1 MRRQAKNRGRAE
13 LAGKH
18 EIEIVSLE
26 QADSAY
32 PGSLPTY
39 LEKKAPKRIYAL
51 GDLGILRKAAIGL
64 FCSVKCPG
72 NLILRTYDLARGL
85 RDTGV
90 TVMSGFHSPM
100 EKECLAL
107 LLRGKQPVIWCP
119 ARRLAATRIPKKYAK
134 PLLDGRLLMLS
145 PFETKVKQATVEIA
159 GLRNDFVAALADR
172 IFVAYAVPGGKT
184 EAFCRRILEWH
195 KPLFTFECKENDGLL
210 AMGAKPYRGISSIF
224 KGGQNGEKQD

>member
-1 MRRQAKNRGRAE
+1 MSGQAKNRGRAE
-13 LAGKH
+13 HAGKH

-26 QADSAY
+26 QADAAY
-32 PGSLPTY
+32 PGSLPTF
-39 LEKKAPKRIYAL
+39 LGKKAPKRIYAL
-51 GDLGILRKAAIGL
+51 GDLDILREAALGL

-72 NLILRTYDLARGL
+72 NLILKTYDLAREL
-85 RDTGV
+85 RDAGV

-119 ARRLAATRIPKKYAK
+119 ARRLAATRIPKEYAK
-134 PLLDGRLLMLS
+134 PLSDGRLLMLS
-145 PFETKVKQATVEIA
+145 SFETNVKQATVEIA

-184 EAFCRRILEWH
+184 ETFCRRILEWR
-195 KPLFTFECKENDGLL
+195 KPLFTFESPDNAGLL
-210 AMGAKPYRGISSIF
+210 GIGARPYNGLSSMAVVN
-224 KGGQNGEKQD
+224 QNE

>member
-1 MRRQAKNRGRAE
+1 M
-13 LAGKH
+13 
-18 EIEIVSLE
+18 SLE
-26 QADSAY
+26 QADAAY

-39 LEKKAPKRIYAL
+39 LGKKAPKRIYAL
-51 GDLGILRKAAIGL
+51 GDLDILREVALGL

-72 NLILRTYDLARGL
+72 NLILKTYDLAREL
-85 RDTGV
+85 RDAGV

-145 PFETKVKQATVEIA
+145 PFETNVKQATVEIA
-159 GLRNDFVAALADR
+159 GVRNDFVAALADR

-184 EAFCRRILEWH
+184 ETFCQRILEWG
-195 KPLFTFECKENDGLL
+195 KPLSTFDSPGNATLIAL
-210 AMGAKPYRGISSIF
+210 GAKPYIGIQSIT
-224 KGGQNGEKQD
+224 GIN

>member
-13 LAGKH
+13 HSGKH

-26 QADSAY
+26 QADAAY

-39 LEKKAPKRIYAL
+39 LGKKAPKRICAL
-51 GDLGILRKAAIGL
+51 GDLDILREVALGL

-72 NLILRTYDLARGL
+72 NLILRTYDLAREL
-85 RDTGV
+85 RDAGV

-119 ARRLAATRIPKKYAK
+119 ARRLATTRIPKKYAK
-134 PLLDGRLLMLS
+134 PLLDGRLVMLS
-145 PFETKVKQATVEIA
+145 PFETNVKQATVEIA
-159 GLRNDFVAALADR
+159 GVRNDFVAALADK

-184 EAFCRRILEWH
+184 ETFCRRILEWR
-195 KPLFTFECKENDGLL
+195 KPVFTFDSPDNAGLL
-210 AMGAKPYRGISSIF
+210 GFGARPYNGLPSMAAVN
-224 KGGQNGEKQD
+224 QNE